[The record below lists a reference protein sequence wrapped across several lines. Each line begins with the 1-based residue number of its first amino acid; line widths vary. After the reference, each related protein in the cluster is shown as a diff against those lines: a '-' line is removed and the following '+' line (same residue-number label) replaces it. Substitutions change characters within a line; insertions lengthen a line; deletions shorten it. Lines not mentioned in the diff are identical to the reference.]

1 MTVADKIK
9 TLDIKIKQNETQCDL
24 DKKKQPEYLH
34 YCLKTFINT
43 NI

>member
-24 DKKKQPEYLH
+24 DKEYLH
-34 YCLKTFINT
+34 
-43 NI
+43 